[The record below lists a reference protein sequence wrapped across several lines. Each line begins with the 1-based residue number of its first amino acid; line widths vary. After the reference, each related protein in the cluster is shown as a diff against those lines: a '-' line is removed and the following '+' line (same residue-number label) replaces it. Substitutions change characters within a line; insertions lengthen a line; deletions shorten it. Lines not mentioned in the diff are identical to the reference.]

1 MPDRGVSW
9 IYAEPMLF
17 LLTQTPIVVDL
28 TERPEPARDISID
41 VVIGIFATTGWFLLA
56 AAIGSGLVAASVIL
70 YKRWRDA
77 SAPATQPPHTHT
89 SLGI

>member
-1 MPDRGVSW
+1 MGGFCLIRNAPEVGQRLVVE
-9 IYAEPMLF
+9 ARRA
-17 LLTQTPIVVDL
+17 IVASGA
-28 TERPEPARDISID
+28 PEPVELNCAGG
-41 VVIGIFATTGWFLLA
+41 VL
-56 AAIGSGLVAASVIL
+56 L